1 MRRAFG
7 SICVRAALSA
17 AISSGAEPGPSP
29 ALRRARSLRPGNA
42 PADLLCV
49 TAVNPKPY
57 RSSYICFGFVRKAE
71 GREVHS
77 VVKGQT
83 TCHISL
89 PSLATTEGCVKRKKV
104 AVNSSAASF
113 LKNKKSVLIPLPV
126 LLNVSLPLLLAYQTR
141 KSRLC
146 PGFCPLS
153 AKEAASCRFV
163 PCELLGRWLN
173 HLETVTGTVV

>member
-1 MRRAFG
+1 MESG
-7 SICVRAALSA
+7 SSSVCICTGLSTPV
-17 AISSGAEPGPSP
+17 SSRTESGSSP
-29 ALRRARSLRPGNA
+29 ALRCARSLRPGNV

-57 RSSYICFGFVRKAE
+57 RSSYICFGFVCKAE

-104 AVNSSAASF
+104 VVNSSVASF
-113 LKNKKSVLIPLPV
+113 SFFLNLVLIPLPA
-126 LLNVSLPLLLAYQTR
+126 LLNVSLPLSLAYQTH
-141 KSRLC
+141 KSCLC

-153 AKEAASCRFV
+153 VKEALSCCFI
-163 PCELLGRWLN
+163 PS
-173 HLETVTGTVV
+173 

>member
-1 MRRAFG
+1 MGLGLQKRLEIGVVLGAADGEGSFG
-7 SICVRAALSA
+7 SVCTCTGLSTPV
-17 AISSGAEPGPSP
+17 SSGAEPGPSL
-29 ALRRARSLRPGNA
+29 ALRCARSLCPGNV

-104 AVNSSAASF
+104 VVNSSAASF
-113 LKNKKSVLIPLPV
+113 FLNSVLISLAA
-126 LLNVSLPLLLAYQTR
+126 LINVSLPLFLAYQTR
-141 KSRLC
+141 KSGLC
-146 PGFCPLS
+146 PGFCPLGV
-153 AKEAASCRFV
+153 KEAASCCFV
-163 PCELLGRWLN
+163 PS
-173 HLETVTGTVV
+173 